1 MALNPTLALGAGA
14 AHSGTASPGSF
25 VALESSL
32 LSALA
37 HVRSNPHD
45 LERKPV
51 DMIAALQ
58 AYIGSDGQGTGNK
71 VSEHEACIALVLEEK
86 GFVRAPRG
94 TVPTTDGLWYW
105 YQLQGSQ
112 QAGDFFVFE
121 VRDGVKRADRILDAK
136 HSNGVSIYLNDGT
149 FEPGTIY
156 IVSFTRCLDRIK
168 GQRKKPREQ
177 VCFVGLGEE
186 VFTEKDRNV
195 MAAWRAALRA
205 MNAAGADTDHL
216 RVYAR
221 SANQYSCARFTP
233 EFTASCWEKMSASL
247 GPSA

>member
-1 MALNPTLALGAGA
+1 ME
-14 AHSGTASPGSF
+14 TA
-25 VALESSL
+25 L

-37 HVRSNPHD
+37 HMRTSPQD
-45 LERKPV
+45 LERKPTAMV
-51 DMIAALQ
+51 AALQ

-71 VSEHEACIALVLEEK
+71 VSEHEACIALVLEDK

-94 TVPTTDGLWYW
+94 TTPTTDGLYYW

-112 QAGDFFVFE
+112 QAGDFLVFE
-121 VRDGVKRADRILDAK
+121 VRDGVKRAERILDAK
-136 HSNGVSIYLNDGT
+136 HSNTVSIYLNDGT
-149 FEPGTIY
+149 FEPGTLY

-177 VCFVGLGEE
+177 VCFIGLGEDI
-186 VFTEKDRNV
+186 FTEKDREV
-195 MAAWRAALRA
+195 MVTWRAALKA
-205 MNAAGADTDHL
+205 MNVAATETDHL

-221 SANQYSCARFTP
+221 SANQYDCRRFTP
-233 EFTASCWEKMSASL
+233 EFAAGCWSRLSASL

>member
-1 MALNPTLALGAGA
+1 MKS
-14 AHSGTASPGSF
+14 SGEGLPPIVTM
-25 VALESSL
+25 ESIL

-37 HVRSNPHD
+37 HMRTNPQV
-45 LERKPV
+45 LEQKPYTMV
-51 DMIAALQ
+51 AALQ

-86 GFVRAPRG
+86 GFIRAPRG
-94 TVPTTDGLWYW
+94 TTPATDGLWYW

-112 QAGDFFVFE
+112 QAGDFLVFE
-121 VRDGVKRADRILDAK
+121 VKDGVKRAERILDAK

-177 VCFVGLGEE
+177 VCFIGLGEDI
-186 VFTEKDRNV
+186 FTEKDREV
-195 MAAWRAALRA
+195 MVAWRSALRA

-221 SANQYSCARFTP
+221 SANQYSCGRFTP
-233 EFTASCWEKMSASL
+233 EFAASCWEKTSASL
-247 GPSA
+247 APSA

>member
-1 MALNPTLALGAGA
+1 ME
-14 AHSGTASPGSF
+14 TA
-25 VALESSL
+25 L

-37 HVRSNPHD
+37 HMRTSPQD
-45 LERKPV
+45 LERKPAAMV
-51 DMIAALQ
+51 AALQ

-71 VSEHEACIALVLEEK
+71 VSEHEACIALVLEDK

-94 TVPTTDGLWYW
+94 TTPTTDGLYYW

-112 QAGDFFVFE
+112 QAGDFLVFE
-121 VRDGVKRADRILDAK
+121 VRDGAKRAERILDAK
-136 HSNGVSIYLNDGT
+136 HSNTVSIYLNDGT
-149 FEPGTIY
+149 FEPGTLY

-177 VCFVGLGEE
+177 VCFIGLGEDI
-186 VFTEKDRNV
+186 FTEKDREV
-195 MAAWRAALRA
+195 MVTWRAALKA
-205 MNAAGADTDHL
+205 MNAAATETDHL

-221 SANQYSCARFTP
+221 SANQYDCRRFTP
-233 EFTASCWEKMSASL
+233 EFAAGCWSRLSASL

>member
-1 MALNPTLALGAGA
+1 MEL
-14 AHSGTASPGSF
+14 
-25 VALESSL
+25 SL

-37 HVRSNPHD
+37 HMRTTPQE
-45 LERKPV
+45 LERKPT
-51 DMIAALQ
+51 DMVAALQ

-71 VSEHEACIALVLEEK
+71 VSEHEACIALVLEDK

-94 TVPTTDGLWYW
+94 TIPTTDGLWYW

-112 QAGDFFVFE
+112 QAGDFLVFE
-121 VRDGVKRADRILDAK
+121 VNNGVKRAERILDAK
-136 HSNGVSIYLNDGT
+136 HSNGMYIYLNDGT

-177 VCFVGLGEE
+177 VCFIGLGED
-186 VFTEKDRNV
+186 VFTDKDRDV
-195 MAAWRAALRA
+195 MVAWRAALRA
-205 MNAAGADTDHL
+205 MNAAGAETDHL

-221 SANQYSCARFTP
+221 SANQYNCVRFTP
-233 EFTASCWEKMSASL
+233 EFATGCWEKTLASL
-247 GPSA
+247 SPSLPQTVPEPHSQLV